1 MKRFIGGQLIE
12 SSSLALL
19 LLLLYSM
26 LRLIQQTLVQEL
38 GPDAL
43 EQLHLIDS
51 WQLEYQTT

>member
-43 EQLHLIDS
+43 EQLRLIDS